1 MSPYSNFTKFRNYLH
16 KEIAPPCVPYLGVY
30 LTDLTFI
37 EDGRFMRY
45 FYLINIGNPD
55 FIQETLIN
63 FDKRRRIATVIKE
76 IKQYQQTPY
85 NFNVVPVIKGFL
97 LAGGEYVDENEC
109 YKLSLLREP
118 KEEPPGTGNSTPSVP
133 IPDAAEKK
141 KKVS

>member
-1 MSPYSNFTKFRNYLH
+1 M
-16 KEIAPPCVPYLGVY
+16 
-30 LTDLTFI
+30 
-37 EDGRFMRY
+37 
-45 FYLINIGNPD
+45 
-55 FIQETLIN
+55 IN

-118 KEEPPGTGNSTPSVP
+118 KEEPPGTGTTTPSVP

-141 KKVS
+141 KKVSKQKDCWIFYSVDLDGVIWLTQV